1 MRRLRSAAGIA
12 LLAGLLICAVDGRAA
27 AQAPAPSGRCADI
40 LPIEQVVHDRRP
52 VSARDVATLRDIGRP
67 DSLVGGDG
75 PLGLSPDGRSV
86 AFVLSR
92 ADPGTNLY
100 RRALVVLELRPG
112 ARPRILDSGGDFISM
127 TYQDLRGAVTPTGV
141 ADVAAPKWSPDSRSI
156 AYLRRDNG
164 TTQIWRVSVDLAD
177 AEKLTNSPV
186 DIEAFVWASDG
197 KAIVFASRPA
207 LLDAEAA
214 IDREARAGY
223 LYDDRIVPVRGGRPM
238 VRGPLPRAYRAVDLD
253 SRQIRSI
260 TPDEKVLIEGERQPG
275 LPPQAMAAA
284 SGEGDRRAWLAPTLP
299 GRYLSPVDLWA
310 RDGQRREWRCTA
322 PNCRTGVV
330 ALWWEPH
337 GNRVRYLRQ
346 EGPGNGRMAFYLWKP
361 GAGAPRRTFSSD
373 DVFVGCLPSGTR
385 FICLQDS
392 SIRPRRLVRLN
403 PDTGTTE
410 LLLDPNPEFRSLILG
425 RVHRLVWKNEFGFE
439 TFGDLVLPSDYRRGE
454 KLPLIVVQYTSRG
467 FLRGGTGDEY
477 PILAFAARGF
487 AVLSV
492 QQPLVFNASLPLGNW
507 HDWKEA
513 EPENMRDWRER
524 RSVAS
529 SVVAGIAAASALGVV
544 DPKRIGLTGL
554 SDGTTTAWYLLSN
567 TSLFAA
573 TSVSTCCADPKTDQI
588 LGGLAWEAERQ
599 RFGYPAPTD
608 DNAGFWSP
616 VSPAM
621 NAGRIAGPV
630 LMQLADDEY
639 LRALEAFSA
648 FRTKGPPVEMYVFP
662 DEHHIKWQPAHR
674 LAIYERNLDWFS
686 FWLQGRMDPSPAK
699 AAQYARW
706 CALRAGEKGR

>member
-1 MRRLRSAAGIA
+1 LLISAAA
-12 LLAGLLICAVDGRAA
+12 GRAA
-27 AQAPAPSGRCADI
+27 AKAPAPLGRCADI
-40 LPIEQVVHDRRP
+40 LPIEQAVHDRRP
-52 VSARDVATLRDIGRP
+52 VSARDLATLRDIGRP

-86 AFVLSR
+86 AFILSR
-92 ADPGTNLY
+92 ADPDTNLY
-100 RRALVVLELRPG
+100 CRALVVLELRPG

-164 TTQIWRVSVDLAD
+164 KTQIWRVSVDLAD
-177 AEKLTNSPV
+177 AEKLTSSRV
-186 DIEAFVWASDG
+186 DIEAFAWTSDG
-197 KAIVFASRPA
+197 KSIVFASRPA
-207 LLDAEAA
+207 LLDTEAA

-238 VRGPLPRAYRAVDLD
+238 VRGPLPCAYRTVDLD
-253 SRQIRSI
+253 SRQTRSI
-260 TPDEKVLIEGERQPG
+260 TPDEKGLIEGERQPG

-284 SGEGDRRAWLAPTLP
+284 SGEGGRRAWLAPTLP

-310 RDGQRREWRCTA
+310 RDGQRRDWRCTA
-322 PNCRTGVV
+322 QSCRTGIV

-361 GAGAPRRTFSSD
+361 GAGVPRRTFASD

-385 FICLQDS
+385 FICLRDG
-392 SIRPRRLVRLN
+392 SINPRRLVRLD

-507 HDWKEA
+507 HDWKDA
-513 EPENMRDWRER
+513 EPENMRGWRER
-524 RSVAS
+524 RSVTS

-567 TSLFAA
+567 TNMFAA

-588 LGGLAWEAERQ
+588 LGGLAWETERQ

-621 NAGRIAGPV
+621 NASRIAGPV

-686 FWLQGRMDPSPAK
+686 FWLQGREDSDPAK
-699 AAQYARW
+699 VPQYVRW
-706 CALRAGEKGR
+706 RALRAGEKSRW